1 MNKYEMIEVIRAKYA
16 EAKNL
21 EDMSMDSLFPFKR
34 EAGYSAK
41 EYFADVAVMVE
52 EVMA

>member
-1 MNKYEMIEVIRAKYA
+1 MTKYEMIEVIRAKYL
-16 EAKNL
+16 EAKDL
-21 EDMSMDSLFPFKR
+21 AEMSGDSLFPFKR
-34 EAGYSAK
+34 EAESAAK